1 MLAQT
6 VANKGSQA
14 PLQQRRGTGA
24 DYFADVCM
32 IAATIRRDY
41 RYIDM
46 AYAVVG
52 QLLVKMAFGLTD
64 V

>member
-14 PLQQRRGTGA
+14 PLQRRGTGA

>member
-1 MLAQT
+1 
-6 VANKGSQA
+6 
-14 PLQQRRGTGA
+14 
-24 DYFADVCM
+24 M

>member
-14 PLQQRRGTGA
+14 ALRQRRGTGA
-24 DYFADVCM
+24 SISQDVCM
-32 IAATIRRDY
+32 IAAVIRRAY
-41 RYIDM
+41 RYIDI
-46 AYAVVG
+46 ACVVVE
-52 QLLVKMAFGLTD
+52 QLLVKMAL